1 MENVRLQGFKTFLT
15 EHFTALAVE
24 VFGEVESMMEACY
37 EENKRL
43 RSMLDMVLGPEINLH
58 RIDVSLYKGTT
69 TITRRQPLEPNPTSG
84 LETSE
89 PLCKRPKE
97 EMIECEINLE
107 TEQQQWPGDV
117 ENFNIAMSIKDDPEE
132 EEAGKATCITEAYR
146 EVTDQHSDS
155 SATTSAYDNGSEREA
170 WSVPEANEAARAS
183 LQVLN
188 QDSMNVNQQTNPE
201 TTSTD
206 PGAVTKKKKTGA
218 ATYNSKF
225 NPKWEEEWSCITAG
239 STPFHFWC
247 TVCRREL
254 ECRHSGRAD
263 VVRHFKRD
271 YHIKKLQFYEKL
283 FGSSLKLKMAVIPK
297 TGEVDK
303 LEAQTRRAEVKVAVT
318 LVQHD
323 IPLAFSDHLSP
334 LFKHCF
340 PDSRI
345 ASKYSSAR
353 TKTTAII
360 NKCVAPYL
368 MNEMA
373 RNLTKQ
379 PFSLAIEGSNNIGER
394 GKEKMKPLTVKL
406 WSPKGVVKNFLN
418 MGVTAGAST
427 PDSICRKINEALQSY
442 FIPWTN
448 CIALSVND
456 TKVDLASEKFRKIIL
471 LDQNPAVYV
480 LGWPCHI
487 VHDNARASSLMYYQE
502 SRFDVEDMCADLG
515 LWFKS
520 NTNHP
525 DDFRVFCD
533 TQYMELLQ
541 NVNIRWLRLELAVN
555 HIMRL
560 YKHLKTYFKSTDETQ
575 GRGVRLRMRFQDPMT
590 EVHLLFYQALLPA
603 FVEFN
608 QIFQRQ
614 DPCVHLLHGQI
625 RNFISM
631 LMLKFLKPETFNETS
646 PEKVGYKDEE
656 NQLSDSDLDPGLT
669 TKAALTR
676 LNETGE
682 ISLSDVSKFYKAARC
697 FLHKATEFAVTKLP
711 LNDTLLSHA
720 VFLDFKKRR
729 DCRLD
734 DVLYFVQR
742 YNHLLPYNETKEQDN
757 IGDEFL
763 DYQVMEECEIPPM
776 VWKDALV
783 RQGDDGVPC
792 KEHHRMD
799 IIWAFLSD
807 VRSGITGTLRFPR
820 LMKVAQ
826 LVLCLP
832 HSNSDAERSFSLIG
846 HNRTDT
852 RNRLSLEG
860 TLSAAMCIKMSNIEP
875 CFKYEPPAEM
885 VKNSKFAAVVS
896 NKKQSAKEA

>member
-1 MENVRLQGFKTFLT
+1 MENEKLQGFKSFLT

-24 VFGEVESMMEACY
+24 VFGEVESMMESCY

-43 RSMLDMVLGPEINLH
+43 RSILHMVLSPEIKLP
-58 RIDVSLYKGTT
+58 RIDASLYTGSTAVTT
-69 TITRRQPLEPNPTSG
+69 KQRSEPNTTPE
-84 LETSE
+84 LERSE
-89 PLCKRPKE
+89 PLSTEPKE
-97 EMIECEINLE
+97 EKIECEISWE
-107 TEQQQWPGDV
+107 AGQQQWPGEDETFQIPV
-117 ENFNIAMSIKDDPEE
+117 CVKDDPDEE
-132 EEAGKATCITEAYR
+132 EEKMSFITETDR
-146 EVTDQHSDS
+146 EVAEPRLQS
-155 SATTSAYDNGSEREA
+155 STTGPAYNNGSEQEGC
-170 WSVPEANEAARAS
+170 SSPEVEEAAHAS
-183 LQVLN
+183 FQVLN
-188 QDSMNVNQQTNPE
+188 EDGTSLQTNPA
-201 TTSTD
+201 TKSTN
-206 PGAVTKKKKTGA
+206 PGVVIKKKRTGA

-225 NPKWEEEWSCITAG
+225 NPKWEEQWPCITAG

-283 FGSSLKLKMAVIPK
+283 FGSSLKLKMAVMPQM
-297 TGEVDK
+297 EEMDK

-340 PDSRI
+340 PDSKI

-379 PFSLAIEGSNNIGER
+379 PFSLAIEGSNII

-418 MGVTAGAST
+418 MGVTMAGTST
-427 PDSICRKINEALQSY
+427 ADSICRKINEALQSY

-448 CIALSVND
+448 CIALSVED
-456 TKVDLASEKFRKIIL
+456 HKVDLGSENVGKIKL

-487 VHDNARASSLMYYQE
+487 VHDNARAASLAYYQE
-502 SRFDVEDMCADLG
+502 SGFDVEDMCADLG
-515 LWFKS
+515 LWFRS

-533 TQYMELLQ
+533 AQHMELLQ
-541 NVNIRWLRLELAVN
+541 SVSIKWLSLELAVN
-555 HIMRL
+555 HVLRL
-560 YKHLKTYFKSTDETQ
+560 YKRLKIYFKSTDEKQ
-575 GRGVRLRMRFQDPMT
+575 ARGVRLRARFEAPMT
-590 EVHLLFYQALLPA
+590 EVHLLFYQALLPV
-603 FVEFN
+603 FVELN

-625 RNFISM
+625 RNFICM
-631 LMLKFLKPETFNETS
+631 LMSKFLKPETFKETS
-646 PEKVGYKDEE
+646 PEKVAYKDGE
-656 NQLSDSDLDPGLT
+656 NQLPDCELDLGLT
-669 TKAALTR
+669 TRAALTR
-676 LNETGE
+676 LNEAGE
-682 ISLSDVSKFYKAARC
+682 ISVGDVSGFYRAVRS
-697 FLHKATEFAVTKLP
+697 FLHKATEFALTTLP
-711 LNDTLLSHA
+711 QNDPLLSHA
-720 VFLDFKKRR
+720 VFVDFKKRR
-729 DCRLD
+729 DSRLD
-734 DVLYFVQR
+734 DILYFVRR
-742 YNHLLPYNETKEQDN
+742 YNHLLPYDEPKEKDKL
-757 IGDEFL
+757 GDEFL
-763 DYQVMEECEIPPM
+763 DYQAMEESEIPPT

-783 RQGDDGVPC
+783 RQSDDGVPC
-792 KEHHRMD
+792 NEHHRMD
-799 IIWAFLSD
+799 IVWAFLSD
-807 VRSGITGTLRFPR
+807 VMSGITGTLRFPR
-820 LMKVAQ
+820 LTKVAQ

-832 HSNSDAERSFSLIG
+832 HSNADAERNFSLIG
-846 HNRTDT
+846 HNKTDT
-852 RNRLSLEG
+852 RNKLTLEG
-860 TLSAAMCIKMSNIEP
+860 TLSSVMCIKMSNIEP
-875 CFKYEPPAEM
+875 CFKYEPPVEM
-885 VKNSKFAAVVS
+885 VRNSKFAAVVH
-896 NKKQSAKEA
+896 NKKRSVKEA